1 MGSNAFALELDRL
14 EAPVEGDD
22 LGLDPTFSRSSR
34 ATANAAHPSQFVAR
48 A

>member
-22 LGLDPTFSRSSR
+22 LSLDPNLLSEFTGDRER
-34 ATANAAHPSQFVAR
+34 RPHA
-48 A
+48 